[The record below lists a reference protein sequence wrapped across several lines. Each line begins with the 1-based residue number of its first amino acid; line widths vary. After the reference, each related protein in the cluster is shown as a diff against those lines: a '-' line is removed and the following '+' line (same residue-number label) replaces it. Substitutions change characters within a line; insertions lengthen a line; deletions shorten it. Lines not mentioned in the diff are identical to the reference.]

1 MVDVGKLVQYWR
13 QGSEEDWAAAWRLID
28 GGHFRHG
35 LFLAHLAV
43 EKVLKAL
50 VCRKIRDIAP
60 RSHNLVRLAEL
71 AGIDVTARR
80 KKILA
85 GINEF
90 NIEGRY
96 PETLN
101 PAPTAGEARAAMSQT
116 QETLEWLTKQL

>member
-1 MVDVGKLVQYWR
+1 MIDVGKLAEYWR
-13 QGSEEDWAAAWRLID
+13 QGSEEDWAAAQRLVD

-35 LFLAHLAV
+35 LFFAHLAV

-71 AGIDVTARR
+71 AAFEVTRHR
-80 KKILA
+80 KEILA

-116 QETLEWLTKQL
+116 EEILEWLTKQL

>member
-1 MVDVGKLVQYWR
+1 M
-13 QGSEEDWAAAWRLID
+13 A
-28 GGHFRHG
+28 GHFRHG

-43 EKVLKAL
+43 EKVLKAV

-80 KKILA
+80 KKVLA

-116 QETLEWLTKQL
+116 RETIEWLTKQL